1 MTETPPGGSETARD
15 RVEAAVREVR
25 HEWFKVAAVYA
36 AVDAAVV
43 ALLVNLLVNLLAIDA
58 LPAEVAVP
66 GGLGSLST
74 SSLFGILAGLV
85 VGVGEFAYRAR
96 QPAVEG
102 FERANPQVSEA
113 LRTARDAAADARDSA
128 MAVRLYEDV
137 LDRLR
142 TTSSAALVDARRVAV
157 PIVVLL
163 VVSVLTVQVAVVD
176 LSLDRFGDDDRAG
189 PGDRAPDEYD
199 GLRDGD
205 EVLGDAE
212 DVSAGDTEKDVVVGS
227 DGSGEGT
234 GGDAPGSYDDG
245 GFATAGDV
253 ESQQAGYAPDER
265 IEDAD
270 LIREY
275 NLKIREEED
284 DQ

>member
-1 MTETPPGGSETARD
+1 MSETNPTGTETARD
-15 RVEAAVREVR
+15 RLEAAVREVR
-25 HEWFKVAAVYA
+25 HEWYKVAAVYA
-36 AVDAAVV
+36 AVDAALA

-58 LPAEVAVP
+58 LPAQVGVP
-66 GGLGSLST
+66 GPLGSVSS
-74 SSLFGILAGLV
+74 SSLLGLVAGLL
-85 VGVGEFAYRAR
+85 VGIGEFAYRAR

-113 LRTARDAAADARDSA
+113 LRTARDAAADASDSV

-137 LDRLR
+137 LERLR
-142 TTSSAALVDARRVAV
+142 TTSSAALVDARRLAV
-157 PIVVLL
+157 PVVVLL

-176 LSLDRFGDDDRAG
+176 LSLDRFGDDG
-189 PGDRAPDEYD
+189 PGGPDDRAPDDYD

-212 DVSAGDTEKDVVVGS
+212 DVSAGDTEQDVVVGS

-245 GFATAGDV
+245 GFATGGDV

-284 DQ
+284 EQ